1 MNTSPVVV
9 IENLAFDYN
18 GVTVLEGVNLTVN
31 EREFV
36 SLVGPNGGGKTTLL
50 KLILGLL
57 RPTAGSVRVF
67 GQAPAKARTRLGYMP
82 QHLRF
87 DPQFPVTVMDVVLM
101 GRLRAG
107 LFGRYSAADKEAA
120 RQALA
125 EVDLPELG
133 ERSLA
138 ELSGGERQRVLIA
151 RALASAPELLLLDE
165 PTANVDALMEE
176 KLYELLLRL
185 NQRLTIVLVS
195 HDIGFVSTLVKSVV
209 CVNRTVAVHPTSE
222 MTGHNI
228 RDIYSGEVAM
238 IRHDH
243 RCAEDGHR
251 H

>member
-1 MNTSPVVV
+1 MNTSPVVA
-9 IENLAFDYN
+9 IENLAFAYN
-18 GVTVLEGVNLTVN
+18 GRTVLEGVNLTVN

-57 RPTAGSVRVF
+57 RPTAGSVRIF

-107 LFGRYSAADKEAA
+107 LFGRYSAVDKEAA

-133 ERSLA
+133 ARSLA

-176 KLYELLLRL
+176 KLYELLRRL

-228 RDIYSGEVAM
+228 RDIYSSEVAM

-243 RCAEDGHR
+243 RCTEDGHR